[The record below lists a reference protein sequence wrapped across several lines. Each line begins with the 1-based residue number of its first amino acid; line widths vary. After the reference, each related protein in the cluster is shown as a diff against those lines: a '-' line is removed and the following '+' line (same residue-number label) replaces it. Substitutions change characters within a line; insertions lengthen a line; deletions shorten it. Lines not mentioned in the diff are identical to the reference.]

1 MNMFVCLFI
10 SFGEIENTGSNQKEN
25 IFHVLL
31 RLNFLSSEK
40 CRTRRYFKERM
51 LPTSGSG
58 LLVTEVW

>member
-10 SFGEIENTGSNQKEN
+10 SFVEIEHTGSNQKEN

-31 RLNFLSSEK
+31 RNFLSSEK
-40 CRTRRYFKERM
+40 CRTRRYFKEKM